1 MAQAYIAMAPA
12 AEAFIDLVEPL
23 WVIPSICE
31 QAAIPSGE
39 SPGPSWPKYKTH
51 DSGNVALSMFPQ
63 PGTLSIPIIG
73 TWFASDHSTNSAT
86 VG

>member
-12 AEAFIDLVEPL
+12 AEAFIDLVDPL
-23 WVIPSICE
+23 WVIPKIWE

-39 SPGPSWPKYKTH
+39 SPGPSCPKYKTQ
-51 DSGNVALSMFPQ
+51 DSGKVAFSMLPQ
-63 PGTLSIPIIG
+63 PGTLSIPMIG
-73 TWFASDHSTNSAT
+73 TLFAWDHSTNSAT